1 MKAIWLV
8 ISFAAFVGCAS
19 IKELE
24 EKIDGLQKQNSS
36 LQSSYNQQI
45 RITKELEEKIDGL
58 QKQNDQ
64 PIKALIKISDELNI
78 KIIDDLQKNNTF
90 LKREN
95 AALQTDITRLQG
107 ETASLTRENGALQT
121 DITRLQGETASL
133 TRENG
138 ALQTDIT
145 RLQGETASLRKNT
158 IDEIRRL
165 KSQITEK
172 EHELKGLRKIE

>member
-1 MKAIWLV
+1 MKAIWLLL
-8 ISFAAFVGCAS
+8 SFAAFVGCAS

-45 RITKELEEKIDGL
+45 RITKELEEKIDDL
-58 QKQNDQ
+58 QKQNTSLQSPDDPQ
-64 PIKALIKISDELNI
+64 IKALIKISDELNI
-78 KIIDDLQKNNTF
+78 KIIDDLQKKNTF
-90 LKREN
+90 LRSEN

-107 ETASLTRENGALQT
+107 ETASLQ
-121 DITRLQGETASL
+121 
-133 TRENG
+133 
-138 ALQTDIT
+138 
-145 RLQGETASLRKNT
+145 KNT

-165 KSQITEK
+165 NRQITEK